1 MPKLVLIF
9 SVLLR
14 ILFLPE
20 YPATPNATL
29 PADKPLQASDIVYVH
44 APNGLTLRKTAAK
57 DGAKVALVPFDGS
70 PLTVLSPPEPGVLYT
85 AETIGAFAVKGGWV
99 NVKTKTGQ
107 EGYLFEGYLSR
118 YKPLNTEK
126 IDGEVSMI
134 DAFYRTIS
142 PVKGKRTTLPKKEG
156 TIERYQYVYTDGA
169 RFEEQQY
176 EGGITQFLELPKE
189 KFTMPEVLV
198 LFRALWFQ
206 KEKTTAT
213 FDAAKQRL
221 TLDSEGGYSQ
231 LIIQPKGNLWSLQ
244 FSTAD

>member
-1 MPKLVLIF
+1 MPKIFLLI
-9 SVLLR
+9 SVLL
-14 ILFLPE
+14 FYVLPLKHV
-20 YPATPNATL
+20 ATSNYRSL
-29 PADKPLQASDIVYVH
+29 IDRPLQPKDIVYVH

-57 DGAKVALVPFDGS
+57 DGAKVVLVPFDGA
-70 PLTVLSPPEPGVLYT
+70 PLTVLTSPEDQYT
-85 AETIGAFAVKGGWV
+85 AETIGAFKIKGGWV
-99 NVKTKTGQ
+99 NVRTKAGQ

-118 YKPLNTEK
+118 HKPLNMEK
-126 IDGEVSMI
+126 MDGAVSMI

-142 PVKGKRTTLPKKEG
+142 PVKGKRTTLPKKDG
-156 TIERYQYVYTDGA
+156 NIERYQYVYADGA

-176 EGGITQFLELPKE
+176 EGGVTQFLELPKE
-189 KFTMPEVLV
+189 KFTMQEVLV
-198 LFRALWFQ
+198 LFRTLWFQ

-231 LIIQPKGNLWSLQ
+231 LIIQPKGNQWNLQ